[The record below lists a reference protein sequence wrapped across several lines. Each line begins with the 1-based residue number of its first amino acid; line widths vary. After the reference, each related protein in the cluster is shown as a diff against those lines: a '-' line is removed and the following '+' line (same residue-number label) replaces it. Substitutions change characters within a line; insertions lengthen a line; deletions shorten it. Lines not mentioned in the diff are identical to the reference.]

1 MSIYLFKT
9 EEFYGGE
16 TKLFMNKVE
25 AETYLAEFFK
35 RTKDK
40 IDAMIEE
47 HHPFPQVVVPQGA
60 GEVTAY
66 NIGLDVFGHSVIVS
80 YDGRFDGLDS
90 IDVQDLKK

>member
-16 TKLFMNKVE
+16 TKLFTNKLE

-35 RTKDK
+35 RTNDK

-47 HHPFPQVVVPQGA
+47 HPFPHVVVPQGA

-66 NIGLDVFGHSVIVS
+66 NIELDA
-80 YDGRFDGLDS
+80 YNGRFDGLDS